1 MLDNVAAI
9 AGVNPVPLELE
20 AVLNIDGSKDPL
32 LGPPG
37 FDILS
42 LDKSVTSP
50 ISDTTKRERNEV
62 DHRSRIIVLLS
73 HHNYTLQTL

>member
-9 AGVNPVPLELE
+9 AGVKPVPLVFD

-37 FDILS
+37 FDIFS

-50 ISDTTKRERNEV
+50 ISHTT
-62 DHRSRIIVLLS
+62 
-73 HHNYTLQTL
+73 